1 MLLNKKCVSNSY
13 ILIYFGFLTKTTII
27 DLYTMSHELIPIFK
41 NTYIKVKTKVL
52 QIPEQI

>member
-27 DLYTMSHELIPIFK
+27 DLYTVSWINSNLQKYIYQSK
-41 NTYIKVKTKVL
+41 NKSFTNT
-52 QIPEQI
+52 